1 MANAPVQI
9 PAIKAGDAVVDMT
22 KGKIFEDFKAKP
34 GEKALVLMHTV
45 PFEGSVGLI
54 NMLTATRLVRKGY
67 EVTLVLYG
75 PGVLMASAARGF
87 PVAGEEGFAGNL
99 SFNKQLSTIL
109 KEGGKI
115 LACRFAMSALYG
127 MREADLLPGVQ
138 AIHPLDVLDCVIAH
152 HRAGALVINT
162 WTV

>member
-1 MANAPVQI
+1 MVSIPQI
-9 PAIKAGDAVVDMT
+9 KEGDEIVNHGPKIYEDIKAR
-22 KGKIFEDFKAKP
+22 P
-34 GEKALVLMHTV
+34 GEKALICMHTV

-67 EVTLVLYG
+67 DVTFLLYG

-87 PVAGEEGFAGNL
+87 PKVGDEGFAGNL
-99 SFNKQLSTIL
+99 AVNKQLKTIM
-109 KEGGKI
+109 KEGGKV

-127 MREADLLPGVQ
+127 MRETDLIEGVQ
-138 AIHPLDVLDCVIAH
+138 AIHPLDVLDCMLEH
-152 HRAGALVINT
+152 HRAGALIVST

>member
-1 MANAPVQI
+1 MVPI
-9 PAIKAGDAVVDMT
+9 PPIVAGDEIVNH
-22 KGKIFEDFKAKP
+22 GPKIFEDIQARP
-34 GEKALVLMHTV
+34 GEKALITMHTV

-67 EVTLVLYG
+67 DFTMLLYG
-75 PGVLMASAARGF
+75 PGVLMASNTRGF
-87 PVAGEEGFAGNL
+87 PKVGDEGFGGNL
-99 SFNKQLSTIL
+99 AYNRQLATIM

-138 AIHPLDVLDCVIAH
+138 AIHPLDVLDCSLLH
-152 HRAGALVINT
+152 QRAGALIIST